1 MYPYLLISKIKE
13 PELPACLPA
22 CATQPK
28 QAQRGFQI
36 KICATEI
43 FMNTFIYEQSSRD
56 GEAERMGGG
65 NAGCHTVRQLLPSSW
80 PGQRN
85 EQQQLL
91 PLSQFGANQMHKQS
105 ECARGQKHTKK

>member
-85 EQQQLL
+85 EATTAAATV
-91 PLSQFGANQMHKQS
+91 PIW
-105 ECARGQKHTKK
+105 C